1 MAVKLKD
8 LKLLP
13 PDHKIFK
20 VPFFTVPHNI
30 SERKKK
36 LHPTEVRSGMS
47 AEQTKKNL
55 LKALKKNGIEVKDDK

>member
-1 MAVKLKD
+1 MTVKLKD

-20 VPFFTVPHNI
+20 VPFFTVSHNI
-30 SERKKK
+30 SEGKKK
-36 LHPTEVRSGMS
+36 LHLTEVRSGMS

-55 LKALKKNGIEVKDDK
+55 LNALKKNGIEVKDDK

>member
-1 MAVKLKD
+1 MTVKLKD

-20 VPFFTVPHNI
+20 VPFFTVSHNI
-30 SERKKK
+30 SEGKKK
-36 LHPTEVRSGMS
+36 LHLTEVRSGMS
-47 AEQTKKNL
+47 EEQIKKNL